1 MAPTHHWSVILAASR
16 GRRPRWLDENGQLTT
31 DPARALRLVSPEVA
45 ARRVQAF
52 LEIHGWPNDVLE
64 RFRLVPAPLR
74 HDLRSGRVT
83 ARSAPP
89 HEPDSAAAA

>member
-1 MAPTHHWSVILAASR
+1 MAPNHHWSVILAASR

-52 LEIHGWPNDVLE
+52 LEIHGWSNVVLE
-64 RFRLVPAPLR
+64 RFRLVPSPLGR
-74 HDLRSGRVT
+74 ALRSGRVT

-89 HEPDSAAAA
+89 QSPDSAAAA